1 LFKQSLNNRFALISS
16 GADSNFRVKD
26 IALELNISQ
35 DHLSKTIKSETGK
48 SVTAWTDERL
58 ISEAQSL
65 LLQTDLPINDI
76 AYKLAF
82 KEPTNFT
89 KYFKKSTGR
98 FLPYQRIP

>member
-1 LFKQSLNNRFALISS
+1 M
-16 GADSNFRVKD
+16 
-26 IALELNISQ
+26 
-35 DHLSKTIKSETGK
+35 TIKSETGK
-48 SVTAWTDERL
+48 SVTAWIDERL

-89 KYFKKSTGR
+89 STLKNQQAKR
-98 FLPYQRIP
+98 LRTSRINSSPGSNHHP